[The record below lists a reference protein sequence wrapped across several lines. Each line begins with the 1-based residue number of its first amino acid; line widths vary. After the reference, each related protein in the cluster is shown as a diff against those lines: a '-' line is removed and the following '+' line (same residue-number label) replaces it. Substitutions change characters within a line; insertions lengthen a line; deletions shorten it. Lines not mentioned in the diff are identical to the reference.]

1 MLFDLIR
8 SKHYEERKM
17 FEGDATV
24 VEREDVSTTAAT
36 VDVED
41 DEDGEDEE

>member
-1 MLFDLIR
+1 MLLFDLIR

-24 VEREDVSTTAAT
+24 VEREVHVSTTLA
-36 VDVED
+36 DED
-41 DEDGEDEE
+41 DE